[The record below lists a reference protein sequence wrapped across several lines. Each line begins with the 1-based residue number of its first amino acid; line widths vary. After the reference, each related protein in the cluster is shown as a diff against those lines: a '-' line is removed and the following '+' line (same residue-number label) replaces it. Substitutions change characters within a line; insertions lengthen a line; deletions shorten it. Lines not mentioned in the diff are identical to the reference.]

1 MVNGTAHLMTLEG
14 LLKKKRKCSTC
25 LFHSLQRQAAG
36 DDLNRLSEEQNDHFG
51 RLPDFKF
58 YSGVR

>member
-1 MVNGTAHLMTLEG
+1 MPV
-14 LLKKKRKCSTC
+14 S
-25 LFHSLQRQAAG
+25 SLQREAAG